1 MVSFHW
7 NENYYIVIDSE
18 PKSYNL
24 PVMDSLNLYWNDNS
38 IDKLT
43 PSFYLIDKQT
53 LKCDEFNAP
62 PEHDEIIKQL
72 EGLNIKENPKES

>member
-1 MVSFHW
+1 
-7 NENYYIVIDSE
+7 
-18 PKSYNL
+18 
-24 PVMDSLNLYWNDNS
+24 MDSFANLYWNDNS

-72 EGLNIKENPKES
+72 EGLNIKENQKRKLRILGLFR